1 LYRFDHNEHSIA
13 SNAEI
18 AMLPLTSSQTNDSLV
33 ITFEGD
39 QNNPKMYKKKI
50 MKCNFYAICDKQFN
64 KQ

>member
-1 LYRFDHNEHSIA
+1 
-13 SNAEI
+13 
-18 AMLPLTSSQTNDSLV
+18 MLPLTSSQTNDSLV